1 MTDLDCVEQAVKSV
15 LKKARTE
22 GSILVPITGYTIMEW
37 FQEALRDEKDKRD
50 AAKEVK
56 PSS

>member
-1 MTDLDCVEQAVKSV
+1 MTDLDCVQQAVKAV

-37 FQEALRDEKDKRD
+37 LREALQEEKDKRD
-50 AAKEVK
+50 KEPK
-56 PSS
+56 

>member
-1 MTDLDCVEQAVKSV
+1 MTDLDCVQQAVKAV

-37 FQEALRDEKDKRD
+37 FQEALRDEQDKRE
-50 AAKEVK
+50 AVK
-56 PSS
+56 APK